1 VRLAGTVLGAASTGA
16 RFLGEEPPVP
26 TATAEGPRYQIDGG
40 VTMPDGAVLPV
51 TLSAGEPEEAIFRTV
66 VLNDGRHCLLH

>member
-1 VRLAGTVLGAASTGA
+1 
-16 RFLGEEPPVP
+16 VP